1 MSQLNGIKLKRFLKH
16 RYNHDFEFV
25 VVLENIQYARNVAE
39 SFRIS
44 DAVKVSKIMLTGIS
58 QQPPFGKDL
67 QKVSRAKEMS
77 IPWEY
82 HETTGKAIQKL
93 KRLGF
98 TIVAVELTEQAIEI
112 NEFVEGL
119 QSKKIAVI
127 VGNEGYG
134 IVKNTLPQVDSEVI
148 LPMFGKGAS
157 LNVSVSLAVF
167 LYTIILAA

>member
-1 MSQLNGIKLKRFLKH
+1 MSQLFGIKLKRFLKH
-16 RYNHDFEFV
+16 RYEHDFELV

-44 DAVKVSKIMLTGIS
+44 DAVKVSRIVLTGIS

-67 QKVSRAKEMS
+67 QKVSRSKERS

-82 HETTGKAIQKL
+82 ADTTAKAITKL
-93 KRLGF
+93 KKQGF
-98 TIVAVELTEQAIEI
+98 TVVAVELTENAMDMP
-112 NEFVEGL
+112 EFLGRL
-119 QSKKIAVI
+119 HSKKIAVI

-134 IVKNTLPQVDSEVI
+134 IVKSTLSLVDNQVI

-167 LYTIILAA
+167 LYTLILSE

>member
-1 MSQLNGIKLKRFLKH
+1 MSQLFGIKLKRFLKH
-16 RYNHDFEFV
+16 RYEHDFELV
-25 VVLENIQYARNVAE
+25 VILENVQYARNVAE

-44 DAVKVSKIMLTGIS
+44 DALKVSKIILTGIS

-67 QKVSRAKEMS
+67 VKVSRAKEKS

-82 HETTGKAIQKL
+82 EETSGKAISKL
-93 KRLGF
+93 KKKGF
-98 TIVAVELTEQAIEI
+98 TVVAVELTEAALDLP
-112 NEFVEGL
+112 EFLGGL

-134 IVKNTLPQVDSEVI
+134 IVKSTLALVDNEVI

-167 LYTIILAA
+167 LYTLILSA